1 MKQTTY
7 EINLIPHGRKI
18 PARKGE
24 KLMEALTTGS
34 IFLRSDCGGKG
45 VCEKCLVNIVDE
57 NGTLSPV
64 TSCTC
69 AVTED
74 MSIQIPDTSLMSAHI
89 IDKAPTEL
97 PAFFTARYKPGK
109 RKSRRYGI
117 AVDLGTTTLAVYLCD
132 LADCSVLSSVA
143 VKNPQALYGDD
154 VMSRIGAI
162 GEDEDKL
169 LQLQR
174 IVVKAIEWG
183 ARRLLADRGSKDAY
197 APKHMVIAGNPT
209 MIHILLG
216 IDPAP
221 IGTAPYSPPFTDAQK
236 VPATRIGLDLP
247 DLTVNTLPL
256 IAGFIGGDTLAAM
269 VAVDLENEPS
279 GTLLIDLGTNGELV
293 LKGRDGYYATSCA
306 TGPAFEGAA
315 ISCGMQ
321 AIPGAINSVR
331 LSSVQKLP
339 EYSVITQKTGQ
350 TEAKGICGSGIISA
364 IAAFTR
370 AGLIEKNGRITG
382 DRNVA
387 AIRTDANGTSSIVL
401 DSGKNEIIISQ
412 KDIRAVQLGKGAL
425 ITGIEFLLR
434 AAGIQ
439 SPRKIIVAGAFGSF
453 LNRDDLLTLGMIPAI
468 STDLIEMAGNA
479 AGTGAI
485 MTLCD
490 NFYFDRAKE
499 LARQVRIIDL
509 ATDINFQNSFV
520 RQLHFP

>member
-1 MKQTTY
+1 MNQTTY
-7 EINLIPHGRKI
+7 KIKLMPHGRKI
-18 PARKGE
+18 FARKGE
-24 KLMEALTTGS
+24 KLMEALTANS

-45 VCEKCLVNIVDE
+45 VCKKCLVNIVDE
-57 NGTLSPV
+57 NGNPQPTA
-64 TSCTC
+64 SCTST
-69 AVTED
+69 VTED
-74 MSIQIPDTSLMSAHI
+74 MSVQIPETSLMSAHI

-97 PAFFTARYKPGK
+97 PAFFTTRNRPKKG
-109 RKSRRYGI
+109 KSRRYGI

-132 LADCSVLSSVA
+132 LADCTVLSSVA

-162 GEDEDKL
+162 GEDKGRLER
-169 LQLQR
+169 LQQL
-174 IVVKAIEWG
+174 VVKAIEWG
-183 ARRLLADRGSKDAY
+183 ADRLLADRGLKDTH
-197 APKHMVIAGNPT
+197 APKQMVVAGNPT
-209 MIHILLG
+209 MIHILMG

-221 IGTAPYSPPFTDAQK
+221 IGTAPYSPVFTDAK
-236 VPATRIGLDLP
+236 KMPTTKIGMDLP
-247 DLTVNTLPL
+247 GLTVNTLPL

-269 VAVDLENEPS
+269 IAADLENEPS

-293 LKGRDGYYATSCA
+293 LKDYDGYYATSCA

-331 LSSVQKLP
+331 LTSVRKLP
-339 EYSVITQKTGQ
+339 KFSVITKKTGQ
-350 TEAKGICGSGIISA
+350 TEPKGICGSGIISA
-364 IAAFTR
+364 VAAYAR
-370 AGLIEKNGRITG
+370 AGLIEKNGRIAG
-382 DRNVA
+382 RKNVPS
-387 AIRTDANGTSSIVL
+387 IRKDGNGTTGIVL
-401 DSGKNEIIISQ
+401 HSGKNEIIISQ

-434 AAGIQ
+434 AAGIET
-439 SPRKIIVAGAFGSF
+439 PRKIIIAGAFGSF
-453 LNRDDLLTLGMIPAI
+453 LDKDDLLTLGMIPAI
-468 STDLIEMAGNA
+468 PTDLIEMAGNA
-479 AGTGAI
+479 AGTGAV

-490 NFYFDRAKE
+490 DYYFDRAKE